1 MTDEE
6 YVQKFIRSC
15 VSIATELDEKKIIK
29 MAELLLDIRLKE
41 GRLFVLGVGGGAG
54 NASHAVCDFRK
65 IAGIESYAPTD
76 NISEITA
83 RVNDDGWET
92 VFSNWLKGS
101 KLNQNDGLLIFSV
114 GGGNEEKNV
123 SVNLVKALKYAK
135 QIGAKIMG
143 VVGRDGGYTAKVA
156 DACIMVPNVDPENV
170 TPLTESFQAVLWHLL
185 VSIPSVKMNE
195 MKWESTK

>member
-6 YVQKFIRSC
+6 YVHKFISSC
-15 VSIATELDEKKIIK
+15 VSVATELDEEKIIK
-29 MAELLLDIRLKE
+29 MARLLLDIRFRG
-41 GRLFVLGVGGGAG
+41 GRLFVIGVGGGAG

-83 RVNDDGWET
+83 RVNDEGWET
-92 VFSNWLKGS
+92 VFSNWLRVS
-101 KLNQNDGLLIFSV
+101 RLNQNDGIFIFSV
-114 GGGNEEKNV
+114 GGGNEEKNI
-123 SVNLVKALKYAK
+123 SVNLVRALKYAK
-135 QIGAKIMG
+135 QIGARIMG

-156 DACIMVPNVDPENV
+156 DVCIIVPNVDPENV
-170 TPLTESFQAVLWHLL
+170 TTLTESFQAVLWHLL

-195 MKWESTK
+195 MKWENTK

>member
-6 YVQKFIRSC
+6 YVHKFISSC
-15 VSIATELDEKKIIK
+15 VSIAKELDEEKIIK
-29 MAELLLDIRLKE
+29 MARLLLDIRFRG
-41 GRLFVLGVGGGAG
+41 GRLFVIGVGGGAG

-92 VFSNWLKGS
+92 VFSNWLRVS
-101 KLNQNDGLLIFSV
+101 RLNQNDGIFIFSV
-114 GGGNEEKNV
+114 GGGNEEKNI
-123 SVNLVKALKYAK
+123 SVNLVRALKYAK
-135 QIGAKIMG
+135 QIGVRIMG

-156 DACIMVPNVDPENV
+156 DVCIIIPNVDPENV
-170 TPLTESFQAVLWHLL
+170 TTLTESFQAVLWHLL

-195 MKWESTK
+195 MKWENTK